1 LEIVPS
7 LAVTVALLVRRM
19 DRALTVKLADVDPG
33 ATVTDAGLLSRFEL
47 SDSDTATPPES
58 AGVARVTVQVALAFD
73 VRLVALHASVESV
86 AGAVKPM
93 VTLLLA
99 LLSVAETVAFWLVTI
114 VPAVA
119 VKVAE
124 VEPFA
129 TLTEEG
135 VVSKELSSE
144 SATEVPPEDAAL
156 VKVTVQVLVAPEARL
171 AGLQASEETR
181 TGATRLTMVLAEL
194 PLYVAVVVVFWSPL
208 MAAVVALKLT
218 EVAAAA
224 AVTDAGT
231 VRAELV
237 SDRVTIAPPAGA
249 ALVNVIVQVLEELGP
264 RLAGLQASEETRTE
278 ATRLTVV
285 LAELLL

>member
-1 LEIVPS
+1 
-7 LAVTVALLVRRM
+7 
-19 DRALTVKLADVDPG
+19 
-33 ATVTDAGLLSRFEL
+33 
-47 SDSDTATPPES
+47 
-58 AGVARVTVQVALAFD
+58 
-73 VRLVALHASVESV
+73 
-86 AGAVKPM
+86 
-93 VTLLLA
+93 
-99 LLSVAETVAFWLVTI
+99 LVTI

-194 PLYVAVVVVFWSPL
+194 PLYVAVVVVF
-208 MAAVVALKLT
+208 
-218 EVAAAA
+218 
-224 AVTDAGT
+224 
-231 VRAELV
+231 
-237 SDRVTIAPPAGA
+237 
-249 ALVNVIVQVLEELGP
+249 
-264 RLAGLQASEETRTE
+264 
-278 ATRLTVV
+278 
-285 LAELLL
+285 